1 MYCFKFYQK
10 FIWSP
15 CERNSF
21 VKKHTSQSS
30 KKGLLESK
38 SPYFHN
44 KRPQTKMKCNYALYA
59 RAADP
64 LFRKE
69 GEFLIRKDL
78 KTVDLR
84 TSR

>member
-1 MYCFKFYQK
+1 MTNLFRHPV
-10 FIWSP
+10 I
-15 CERNSF
+15 ENSS

-30 KKGLLESK
+30 KKKGLLESK